1 MNKKDLLLNA
11 IEDML
16 NGKINKINAICEN
29 LDVLTMRH
37 RIGYQSVKIFS
48 KTWKHYSGEECY
60 PVSGETTWDIIN
72 VDDPE
77 LWWTGEQL
85 ELRMSLL
92 EHIKL
97 EVLKLSNEEFEEM
110 FKWMSYSS

>member
-16 NGKINKINAICEN
+16 NGNIDKTDAICEN
-29 LDVLTMRH
+29 LDILTD
-37 RIGYQSVKIFS
+37 YSCSAYSCVNKFS
-48 KTWKHYSGEECY
+48 KTWEHYSGEESY
-60 PVSGETTWDIIN
+60 PVSGELVWDKIN
-72 VDDPE
+72 WSNPE

-92 EHIKL
+92 EHIKS

-110 FKWMSYSS
+110 FK

>member
-11 IEDML
+11 IEVML
-16 NGKINKINAICEN
+16 NGNIDKTNAICEN

-37 RIGYQSVKIFS
+37 QYGYQSVKIFS

-60 PVSGETTWDIIN
+60 PVSGEFVWDKIN
-72 VDDPE
+72 WDNPE

-92 EHIKL
+92 EHIKS

-110 FKWMSYSS
+110 FK

>member
-1 MNKKDLLLNA
+1 MSKKDLLLNA

-16 NGKINKINAICEN
+16 NGNIDKTDAICEN
-29 LDVLTMRH
+29 LDILTD
-37 RIGYQSVKIFS
+37 YSCSAYSCVNKFS
-48 KTWKHYSGEECY
+48 KTWEHYSGEESY
-60 PVSGETTWDIIN
+60 PVSGVVVWDKIN
-72 VDDPE
+72 WDNPE

-92 EHIKL
+92 EHIKS

-110 FKWMSYSS
+110 FK

>member
-11 IEDML
+11 IEEML
-16 NGKINKINAICEN
+16 NGNIDRTQAICEN
-29 LDVLTMRH
+29 LDVLTMRL

-48 KTWKHYSGEECY
+48 KTWEHCSGEEGY
-60 PVSGETTWDIIN
+60 PVSGEIVWDKIN
-72 VDDPE
+72 WDNPE
-77 LWWTGEQL
+77 MWWTGEQL

-92 EHIKL
+92 EHIKS

-110 FKWMSYSS
+110 FK

>member
-16 NGKINKINAICEN
+16 KGNIDKTNAICEN
-29 LDVLTMRH
+29 LDILTGESTLAYR
-37 RIGYQSVKIFS
+37 SVKILS
-48 KTWKHYSGEECY
+48 KTWEHYSGEEGY
-60 PVSGETTWDIIN
+60 PVSGESVWDKIN
-72 VDDPE
+72 WTNPH

-92 EHIKL
+92 EHIKT

-110 FKWMSYSS
+110 FK

>member
-16 NGKINKINAICEN
+16 NGNIDKTNAICEN
-29 LDVLTMRH
+29 LYILTDH
-37 RIGYQSVKIFS
+37 LCFAYSCVEKFS
-48 KTWKHYSGEECY
+48 KTWEHYSGEDSY
-60 PVSGETTWDIIN
+60 PVSGEEIWDEGLF
-72 VDDPE
+72 DDPSF
-77 LWWTGEQL
+77 WWTGEQL

-92 EHIKL
+92 EHIKS

-110 FKWMSYSS
+110 FK